1 VSKAKKTNKYEPI
14 YTFETKVPLR
24 KLLKSSA
31 LINFAP
37 FLILFIFSING
48 YIDAKHALGLASSI
62 FILSLLFIYP
72 YIADLQDLTE
82 YVRKL
87 NRDNNSK
94 RPELSFINNV
104 EELSSEIE
112 ILNKKWQQKNL
123 SLKKALMVKEKKNK
137 FNIEI
142 SKTLP
147 SIKGSPED
155 ISRAVENLVSNAIR
169 YNKEKS
175 SILIKISKTSKLDEK
190 LKPKTKSS
198 SYVKISVKDNG
209 DGIDKKLLPRLTERF
224 YRVDKA
230 RSRKVGGSGLGLS
243 IVNQIAKNHGGFLD
257 VKSDL
262 GKGSEFI
269 IYLPS

>member
-1 VSKAKKTNKYEPI
+1 MSKAKKTNKYEPI

-123 SLKKALMVKEKKNK
+123 SLKKNLNKEKETQQLLQDFVANASH
-137 FNIEI
+137 EM
-142 SKTLP
+142 KTPLS
-147 SIKGSPED
+147 SIKGFAETIASIGKKTADEKKFLGIIGEQSQRLED
-155 ISRAVENLVSNAIR
+155 LINELLVLAKLEDGKYNQ
-169 YNKEKS
+169 NKEV
-175 SILIKISKTSKLDEK
+175 INFEQQH
-190 LKPKTKSS
+190 
-198 SYVKISVKDNG
+198 VK
-209 DGIDKKLLPRLTERF
+209 
-224 YRVDKA
+224 
-230 RSRKVGGSGLGLS
+230 
-243 IVNQIAKNHGGFLD
+243 KNVFT
-257 VKSDL
+257 
-262 GKGSEFI
+262 FFNR
-269 IYLPS
+269 